1 MTATP
6 IRLALFAAAVLAAG
20 AACAGDPVSPGAGP
34 APETPRNQFDF
45 NLLPTTPAGLTDDPG
60 ALLSPRFSDRSLDA
74 VSPRRR
80 GLLSLDWQHALT
92 DVQSLGVSAQYG
104 DYGYGD
110 IETPSAGSARAAA
123 VSWSALFGSDAR
135 LSGQLFLGDESAREP
150 GTGLLPRRYYGLLL
164 EGRYMLGRE
173 HAPFASLRW
182 QRSDID
188 NGNGNGNGDSSS
200 DWRRESESRFA
211 AGWNWQIRSDWDVR
225 AEASYRFLEDAPEI
239 TETDRARFGVS
250 TQYGFR

>member
-1 MTATP
+1 MTAAS

-20 AACAGDPVSPGAGP
+20 VVRAGDSVLPGGTGP
-34 APETPRNQFDF
+34 APEAARDQFDF
-45 NLLPTTPAGLTDDPG
+45 SLLPVAPAGLADDSS
-60 ALLSPRFSDRSLDA
+60 ALLAPRFSDRSLDA

-92 DVQSLGVSAQYG
+92 DAQLLGVSAQYG

-135 LSGQLFLGDESAREP
+135 LSGQLFLGDENAREP

-188 NGNGNGNGDSSS
+188 NGNGDSSS

-225 AEASYRFLEDAPEI
+225 AEASYRFLEDAPEL
-239 TETDRARFGVS
+239 TDTDRTRFGVS

>member
-20 AACAGDPVSPGAGP
+20 VACAGDPVSPGAGP
-34 APETPRNQFDF
+34 TPETPRNQFDF
-45 NLLPTTPAGLTDDPG
+45 NLLPTTPVGLTDGPG

-92 DVQSLGVSAQYG
+92 DAQSLGVSAQYG

-123 VSWSALFGSDAR
+123 LSWSALLGGDAR
-135 LSGQLFLGDESAREP
+135 LSGQLFLGDESARESA
-150 GTGLLPRRYYGLLL
+150 TGLLPRRYYGLLL
-164 EGRYMLGRE
+164 EGRYALGRE

-188 NGNGNGNGDSSS
+188 NGDSSTS

-211 AGWNWQIRSDWDVR
+211 AGWNWQIRSDWGLR
-225 AEASYRFLEDAPEI
+225 AEASYRFLEDAPEV
-239 TETDRARFGVS
+239 TDADRTRFGVS

>member
-20 AACAGDPVSPGAGP
+20 VARAGDPVAPGAGP
-34 APETPRNQFDF
+34 TPETPRNQFDF
-45 NLLPTTPAGLTDDPG
+45 NLLPTTPAGLADDPG
-60 ALLSPRFSDRSLDA
+60 ALLAPRFSDRSLDA
-74 VSPRRR
+74 ASPRRR

-92 DVQSLGVSAQYG
+92 DAQSLGVSAQYG

-123 VSWSALFGSDAR
+123 VSWRTLFGSDAH

-188 NGNGNGNGDSSS
+188 NGDSSS
-200 DWRRESESRFA
+200 SEWRHESESRFA
-211 AGWNWQIRSDWDVR
+211 AGWNWQIRADWALR
-225 AEASYRFLEDAPEI
+225 AEASYRVREDAPEL